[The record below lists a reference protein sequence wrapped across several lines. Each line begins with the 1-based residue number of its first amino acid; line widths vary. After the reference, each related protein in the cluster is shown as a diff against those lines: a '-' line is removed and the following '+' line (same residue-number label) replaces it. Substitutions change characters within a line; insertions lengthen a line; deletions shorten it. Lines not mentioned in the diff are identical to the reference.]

1 MKNEANENNIHCVN
15 EGLGSVILKV
25 VENSKKQNRIN
36 INRNIFLEKHGKI
49 CRGWNLESES
59 LEIDHIIPLV
69 CGGSNKEQ
77 NLQILCT
84 DCHKKKTEYGIKGVC
99 F

>member
-1 MKNEANENNIHCVN
+1 MKQMKIIFIVN

-49 CRGWNLESES
+49 CRG
-59 LEIDHIIPLV
+59 
-69 CGGSNKEQ
+69 
-77 NLQILCT
+77 
-84 DCHKKKTEYGIKGVC
+84 
-99 F
+99 